1 MILER
6 QIIHYALFVSAFFL
20 SQSYLA
26 QKDVLKLLPGS
37 KKANYF
43 EENDLLKLEGDVNFE
58 YQQNTMFCDSAYYF
72 EKAEIVR
79 AYGNV
84 HIIKENL
91 NIFCDSAFF
100 DGQAEK
106 SKLWGRVKMR
116 DGDYKLT
123 TDSIDY
129 DSASGRATYRNHGV
143 IRKIN
148 SKERITSKVGYF
160 YPDTKNYHFQDSVKY
175 TNESLTMTTDTL
187 QFDYAKQISYFFGKT
202 KIKKD
207 SADIVSTYG
216 WFHTKNNLG
225 YLHGDA
231 MFKDPEKTLFADTI
245 FYNDSLQKI
254 EAKKNVHFTEEKNN
268 IRIQS
273 NYLLKDES
281 KDVTFV
287 SECVLAEL
295 IQESDTIYIHSDTLR
310 ILPDTVDDQKMIFAY
325 HGVRIFNTQIQ
336 ASCDSLSFIETADL
350 MTLYSSPIIWSEN
363 AELKGDSMQI
373 HLKDSLIDHIDI
385 YDNASVIMELD
396 SGTFYNQ
403 ISGKDI
409 IALMKKGKLVQTD
422 VYGSA
427 TSIYFP
433 EDEEQTDSL
442 LTIKRMGL
450 NKLEASTLTV
460 HLDSGEVTGITYRTQ
475 PTGVFYPM
483 DQINIKDKWIK
494 NFKWNPM
501 LRPKDFSTLDND

>member
-1 MILER
+1 MISEE
-6 QIIHYALFVSAFFL
+6 QMIHCALFISAFFL
-20 SQSYLA
+20 SHSYMA

-37 KKANYF
+37 KKAIYY

-58 YQQNTMFCDSAYYF
+58 YQENTMYCDSAYYF
-72 EKAEIVR
+72 ESAQIVL

-84 HIIKENL
+84 HIIKEKL

-100 DGQAEK
+100 NGKTEK

-123 TDSIDY
+123 TDSIEY
-129 DSASGRATYRNHGV
+129 DSKTGRAMYSNNGT
-143 IRKIN
+143 IQKIN
-148 SKERITSKVGYF
+148 SKERITSKIGYF
-160 YPDTKNYHFQDSVKY
+160 YPDTKNYHFQDSVSY

-187 QFDYAKQISYFFGKT
+187 QFNYSLQKSYFFGKT

-207 SADIVSTYG
+207 SADIVSSYG
-216 WFHTKNNLG
+216 WFQTKDNIG

-231 MFKDPEKTLFADTI
+231 MFKDPEKILFADTI

-281 KDVTFV
+281 KDETFV
-287 SECVLAEL
+287 SDCVLAQ
-295 IQESDTIYIHSDTLR
+295 IIHESDTIYIHSDTLK
-310 ILPDTVDDQKMIFAY
+310 ILPDTAENHKKIFAY
-325 HGVRIFNTQIQ
+325 HGVRIFNSQIQ
-336 ASCDSLSFIETADL
+336 GSCDSLAFIEQVEL

-363 AELKGDSMQI
+363 AELKGDLMQI

-385 YDNASVIMELD
+385 YNNSSVVIELD
-396 SGTFYNQ
+396 SGTFFNQ

-409 IALMKKGKLVQTD
+409 IALMKKGKIAQTD

-427 TSIYFP
+427 TTIYYP
-433 EDEEQTDSL
+433 EDEQQTDSL
-442 LTIKRMGL
+442 ITIKRMGL

-460 HLDSGEVTGITYRTQ
+460 YLDSGEVTGVTYRTQ
-475 PTGVFYPM
+475 PTGIFYPI
-483 DQINIKDKWIK
+483 DQMNEKDKWIK
-494 NFKWNPM
+494 NFKWNPI
-501 LRPKDFSTLDND
+501 LRPKDFSTLDD

>member
-1 MILER
+1 MISEK
-6 QIIHYALFVSAFFL
+6 QMVNYALFVSAFFL
-20 SQSYLA
+20 NHNYMA
-26 QKDVLKLLPGS
+26 QRDVLKLLPGS

-58 YQQNTMFCDSAYYF
+58 YQENTMYCDSAYYF
-72 EKAEIVR
+72 ENAQIVR

-84 HIIKENL
+84 HIIKEKL
-91 NIFCDSAFF
+91 NIFSDSAYFN
-100 DGQAEK
+100 GKTEK

-116 DGDYKLT
+116 DGDYRLT
-123 TDSIDY
+123 TDSIEY
-129 DSASGRATYRNHGV
+129 DSKTGRAAYSNNGT
-143 IRKIN
+143 IQKIN
-148 SKERITSKVGYF
+148 SKERIISKIGYF
-160 YPDTKNYHFQDSVKY
+160 YPDTKNYHFQDSVIY
-175 TNESLTMTTDTL
+175 TNESLTMITDTL
-187 QFDYAKQISYFFGKT
+187 QFNYSEQKSYFFGKT

-207 SADIVSTYG
+207 SMDIVSSYG
-216 WFHTKNNLG
+216 WFHTKDNIG

-231 MFKDPEKTLFADTI
+231 MLKDPEKILFADTI
-245 FYNDSLQKI
+245 FYNDNLQKI

-281 KDVTFV
+281 KDETFV
-287 SECVLAEL
+287 SDCVLAQL

-310 ILPDTVDDQKMIFAY
+310 ILPDTAKNHKKIFAY
-325 HGVRIFNTQIQ
+325 HGVRIFNSQIQ
-336 ASCDSLSFIETADL
+336 GSCDSLSFIEQVEL
-350 MTLYSSPIIWSEN
+350 MTLYTSPIIWSEN

-385 YDNASVIMELD
+385 YDNSSIVMELD

-409 IALMKKGKLVQTD
+409 IALIKKGKLTQTD

-427 TSIYFP
+427 TTIYYP

-460 HLDSGEVTGITYRTQ
+460 HLDSGEVTGVTYRTQ
-475 PTGVFYPM
+475 PNGIFYPI
-483 DQINIKDKWIK
+483 DQMNEKDKWIK
-494 NFKWNPM
+494 NFKWNPV
-501 LRPKDFSTLDND
+501 LRPKDFSTLDD

>member
-1 MILER
+1 MISEK
-6 QIIHYALFVSAFFL
+6 QIINYALFVSAFFL
-20 SQSYLA
+20 SHNYLA

-58 YQQNTMFCDSAYYF
+58 YQQNTMYCDSAYYF
-72 EKAEIVR
+72 ENAQIVL

-84 HIIKENL
+84 HIIKDKL

-100 DGQAEK
+100 NGQTEK

-123 TDSIDY
+123 TDSIEY
-129 DSASGRATYRNHGV
+129 DSKTGRAIYRNNGT
-143 IRKIN
+143 IQKIN
-148 SKERITSKVGYF
+148 SKERITSKIGYF

-175 TNESLTMTTDTL
+175 TNESLMMTTDTL
-187 QFDYAKQISYFFGKT
+187 QFNYSEQKSYFFGTT

-207 SADIVSTYG
+207 SVDIVSSYG
-216 WFHTKNNLG
+216 WFHTKENIG

-231 MFKDPEKTLFADTI
+231 MFKDPEKILFADTI

-281 KDVTFV
+281 KEETFV
-287 SECVLAEL
+287 SDCVLAEI

-310 ILPDTVDDQKMIFAY
+310 ILPDTTEDYKKLFAY
-325 HGVRIFNTQIQ
+325 HGVRIFNSQIQ
-336 ASCDSLSFIETADL
+336 GSCDSLSFTEQIEL
-350 MTLYSSPIIWSEN
+350 MTLYTSPIVWSEN

-385 YDNASVIMELD
+385 YNNSSVVIELD

-403 ISGKDI
+403 ISGKNI
-409 IALMKKGKLVQTD
+409 IALMKKGKLSQTD

-427 TSIYFP
+427 TTIYYP
-433 EDEEQTDSL
+433 EDEERTDSL

-460 HLDSGEVTGITYRTQ
+460 HLDSGEVTGVTYRTQ
-475 PTGVFYPM
+475 PTGIFYPI
-483 DQINIKDKWIK
+483 DQMNEKDKWIK
-494 NFKWNPM
+494 NFKWNPI
-501 LRPKDFSTLDND
+501 LRPKDFSTLDD

>member
-1 MILER
+1 MILEK
-6 QIIHYALFVSAFFL
+6 QFINYALFVSAFFL
-20 SQSYLA
+20 SHNYMA

-72 EKAEIVR
+72 ETAQIVR
-79 AYGNV
+79 AYGHV

-100 DGQAEK
+100 DDQAQK

-129 DSASGRATYRNHGV
+129 DSATGRATYRNYGV
-143 IRKIN
+143 IQKIN

-160 YPDTKNYHFQDSVKY
+160 YPDTKNYHFQDSVRY
-175 TNESLTMTTDTL
+175 TNKGLTMTTDTL
-187 QFDYAKQISYFFGKT
+187 QFDYAEQKSYFFGKT

-207 SADIVSTYG
+207 SIDIVSTYG
-216 WFHTKNNLG
+216 WFYTKKNIG

-245 FYNDSLQKI
+245 LYNDSLQKI

-281 KDVTFV
+281 NDETFV
-287 SECVLAEL
+287 SDCVLAEI

-310 ILPDTVDDQKMIFAY
+310 ILPDTAENMKKIYAY
-325 HGVRIFNTQIQ
+325 HGVRIFNMQIQ
-336 ASCDSLSFIETADL
+336 ASCDSLSFVEQADL
-350 MTLYSSPIIWSEN
+350 MTLYNNPIIWSDN
-363 AELKGDSMQI
+363 AELKGDSMEI

-385 YDNASVIMELD
+385 YNNSSVLMELD

-409 IALMKKGKLVQTD
+409 IALMEKGKLVQAD
-422 VYGSA
+422 VFGSA
-427 TSIYFP
+427 KSIYYP
-433 EDEEQTDSL
+433 EDEEKTDSL

-450 NKLEASTLTV
+450 NKLEASTLTI
-460 HLDSGEVTGITYRTQ
+460 HLDSGEVTGITYKTQ
-475 PTGVFYPM
+475 PSGVFYPI
-483 DQINIKDKWIK
+483 DQVRDKDKWIQ
-494 NFKWNPM
+494 NFKWNAM
-501 LRPKDFSTLDND
+501 LRPKEFYTLDN

>member
-1 MILER
+1 MILEK

-20 SQSYLA
+20 SHNYVA
-26 QKDVLKLLPGS
+26 QEDVLKLLPGS

-43 EENDLLKLEGDVNFE
+43 EENDLLTLEGDVNFE
-58 YQQNTMFCDSAYYF
+58 YKQNTMFCDSAYYF
-72 EKAEIVR
+72 EKAQIVR

-84 HIIKENL
+84 HIIKEKL

-100 DGQAEK
+100 DGIANK

-123 TDSIDY
+123 TDSIEY

-143 IRKIN
+143 IQKTN
-148 SKERITSKVGYF
+148 SKERITSKIGYF
-160 YPDTKNYHFQDSVKY
+160 HPDTKNYYFQDSVKY

-187 QFDYAKQISYFFGKT
+187 QFNYAQQKSYFFGKT

-207 SADIVSTYG
+207 SADIVSSYG
-216 WFHTKNNLG
+216 WFHTKKNLG

-281 KDVTFV
+281 KDETFV
-287 SECVLAEL
+287 SDCVLAEL
-295 IQESDTIYIHSDTLR
+295 IQEGDTIYIHSDTLS
-310 ILPDTVDDQKMIFAY
+310 ILPDTTRDQQKIFAY
-325 HGVRIFNTQIQ
+325 HGVRIFNAQIQ
-336 ASCDSLSFIETADL
+336 ASCDSLSFIQLADL
-350 MTLYSSPIIWSEN
+350 MTLYSSPIIWSDN
-363 AELKGDSMQI
+363 AELKGDSMHI
-373 HLKDSLIDHIDI
+373 HLKDSLIDRIDI
-385 YDNASVIMELD
+385 YDSSAVVMELD
-396 SGTFYNQ
+396 SGSFYNQ

-442 LTIKRMGL
+442 VTIKRMGL

-460 HLDSGEVTGITYRTQ
+460 HLDSGEVTGITYRTE
-475 PTGVFYPM
+475 PTGIFYPI
-483 DQINIKDKWIK
+483 DQINDKDKWIK

-501 LRPKDFSTLDND
+501 LRPKDFYTLDDH

>member
-1 MILER
+1 MISEK
-6 QIIHYALFVSAFFL
+6 QMINYALFVSAFFL
-20 SQSYLA
+20 SHNYMA

-37 KKANYF
+37 KKANYL

-58 YQQNTMFCDSAYYF
+58 YQENTMYCDSAYYF
-72 EKAEIVR
+72 ENAQIVR

-84 HIIKENL
+84 HIIKEKL
-91 NIFCDSAFF
+91 NIFCDSAYFN
-100 DGQAEK
+100 GKTEK

-116 DGDYKLT
+116 DGDYRLT
-123 TDSIDY
+123 TDSIEY
-129 DSASGRATYRNHGV
+129 DSKTGRAAYRNNGT
-143 IRKIN
+143 IQKIN
-148 SKERITSKVGYF
+148 SKERIISKIGYF
-160 YPDTKNYHFQDSVKY
+160 YPDTKNYHFQDSVIY
-175 TNESLTMTTDTL
+175 TNEALTMITDTL
-187 QFDYAKQISYFFGKT
+187 QFNYSEQKSYFFGKT

-207 SADIVSTYG
+207 SMDIVSSFG
-216 WFHTKNNLG
+216 WFHTKDNIG

-231 MFKDPEKTLFADTI
+231 MFKDPEKILFADTI
-245 FYNDSLQKI
+245 FYNDSIQKI

-281 KDVTFV
+281 KDETFV
-287 SECVLAEL
+287 SDCVLAQL

-310 ILPDTVDDQKMIFAY
+310 ILSDTTENHKKIFAY
-325 HGVRIFNTQIQ
+325 HGVRIFNSQIQ
-336 ASCDSLSFIETADL
+336 GSCDSLSFIEQVEL
-350 MTLYSSPIIWSEN
+350 MTLYTSPIIWSEN

-385 YDNASVIMELD
+385 YDNSSVVMELD

-409 IALMKKGKLVQTD
+409 IALMKKGKLTQTD

-427 TSIYFP
+427 TTIYYP

-460 HLDSGEVTGITYRTQ
+460 HLDSGEVTGVTYRTQ
-475 PTGVFYPM
+475 PNGIFYPI
-483 DQINIKDKWIK
+483 DQMNEKDKWIK
-494 NFKWNPM
+494 NFKWNPL
-501 LRPKDFSTLDND
+501 LRPKDFSTLDD

>member
-1 MILER
+1 MIFEKQNLC
-6 QIIHYALFVSAFFL
+6 YALLVSAFFL
-20 SQSYLA
+20 SHQLMG
-26 QKDVLKLLPGS
+26 QGDVLKLLPGS
-37 KKANYF
+37 KKANYY

-58 YQQNTMFCDSAYYF
+58 YHQNTMFCDSAYYF
-72 EKAEIVR
+72 ENKQLIR

-84 HIIKENL
+84 HIIKEQI

-100 DGQAEK
+100 DGKANK

-123 TDSIDY
+123 TDSIEY
-129 DSASGRATYRNHGV
+129 DSSSGRASYKNYGV
-143 IRKIN
+143 IQKSN
-148 SKERITSKVGYF
+148 SKERITSKTGYF

-187 QFDYAKQISYFFGKT
+187 KFDYVAQKSYFFGKT

-207 SADIVSTYG
+207 SIDILSSYG
-216 WFHTKNNLG
+216 WFHTKSNIG

-231 MFKDPEKTLFADTI
+231 MFKDPEKILYADTI
-245 FYNDSLQKI
+245 FYNDSIQKI

-268 IRIQS
+268 MRIQS

-281 KDVTFV
+281 KDETFV
-287 SECVLAEL
+287 SDCVLAEL
-295 IQESDTIYIHSDTLR
+295 IQEGDTIYIHSDTLR
-310 ILPDTVDDQKMIFAY
+310 VVPDTSSGKKKMFAY
-325 HGVRIFNTQIQ
+325 HGVLIFNTQIQ
-336 ASCDSLSFIETADL
+336 ASCDSLSFIELADL
-350 MTLYSSPIIWSEN
+350 MTLYHSPIIWSEN

-385 YDNASVIMELD
+385 FDNSSVLMELD

-403 ISGKDI
+403 ISGQDI

-422 VYGSA
+422 VIGSA
-427 TSIYFP
+427 TSIYYP
-433 EDEEQTDSL
+433 EDEEQSDSI

-475 PTGVFYPM
+475 PSGTFYPI
-483 DQINIKDKWIK
+483 DQINEKNKWIK
-494 NFKWNPM
+494 NFRWNPM
-501 LRPKDFSTLDND
+501 LRPKDFSSLDN

>member
-1 MILER
+1 MISEK
-6 QIIHYALFVSAFFL
+6 QMINYALFVSAFFL
-20 SQSYLA
+20 SHNYMA

-37 KKANYF
+37 KKANYL

-58 YQQNTMFCDSAYYF
+58 YQENTMYCDSAYYF
-72 EKAEIVR
+72 ENAQIVR

-84 HIIKENL
+84 HIIKEKL
-91 NIFCDSAFF
+91 NIFCDSAYFN
-100 DGQAEK
+100 GKTEK

-116 DGDYKLT
+116 DGDYRLT
-123 TDSIDY
+123 TDSIEY
-129 DSASGRATYRNHGV
+129 DSKTGRAAYRNNGT
-143 IRKIN
+143 IQKIN
-148 SKERITSKVGYF
+148 SKERIISKIGYF
-160 YPDTKNYHFQDSVKY
+160 YPDTKNYHFQDSVIY
-175 TNESLTMTTDTL
+175 TNEALTMITDTL
-187 QFDYAKQISYFFGKT
+187 QFNYSEQKSYFFGKT

-207 SADIVSTYG
+207 SMDIVSSFG
-216 WFHTKNNLG
+216 WFHTKDNIG

-231 MFKDPEKTLFADTI
+231 MFKDPEKILFADTI

-268 IRIQS
+268 IRLQS

-281 KDVTFV
+281 KDETFV
-287 SECVLAEL
+287 SDCVLAQL

-310 ILPDTVDDQKMIFAY
+310 ILSDTTENHKKIFAY
-325 HGVRIFNTQIQ
+325 HGVRIFNSQIQ
-336 ASCDSLSFIETADL
+336 GSCDSLSFIEQVEL
-350 MTLYSSPIIWSEN
+350 MTLYISPIIWSEN

-385 YDNASVIMELD
+385 YDNSSVVMELD

-409 IALMKKGKLVQTD
+409 IALMKKGKLTQTD

-427 TSIYFP
+427 TTIYYP

-460 HLDSGEVTGITYRTQ
+460 HLDSGEVTGVTYRTQ
-475 PTGVFYPM
+475 PNGIFYPI
-483 DQINIKDKWIK
+483 DQMNEKDKWIK
-494 NFKWNPM
+494 NFKWNPL
-501 LRPKDFSTLDND
+501 LRPKDFSTLDD

>member
-1 MILER
+1 MILEK

-20 SQSYLA
+20 NHKYVA
-26 QKDVLKLLPGS
+26 QEDVLKLLPGS

-72 EKAEIVR
+72 ERAQIVR

-84 HIIKENL
+84 HIIKEKL

-100 DGQAEK
+100 DGIADK

-123 TDSIDY
+123 TDSIEY

-143 IRKIN
+143 IQKTN
-148 SKERITSKVGYF
+148 SKERITSKIGYF
-160 YPDTKNYHFQDSVKY
+160 YPDTKNYYFQDSVKY

-187 QFDYAKQISYFFGKT
+187 QFNYAQQKSYFFGKT

-207 SADIVSTYG
+207 SADIVSSYG
-216 WFHTKNNLG
+216 WFHTKKNLG

-281 KDVTFV
+281 KDETFV
-287 SECVLAEL
+287 SECVLAQL
-295 IQESDTIYIHSDTLR
+295 IQEGDTIYIHSDTLS
-310 ILPDTVDDQKMIFAY
+310 ILPDTAQDQQKIFAY
-325 HGVRIFNTQIQ
+325 HGVRIFNAQIQ
-336 ASCDSLSFIETADL
+336 ASCDSLSFIQLADL
-350 MTLYSSPIIWSEN
+350 MTLYSSPIIWSDN
-363 AELKGDSMQI
+363 AELKGDSMHI

-385 YDNASVIMELD
+385 YDNSSVIMELD
-396 SGTFYNQ
+396 SGSFYNQ

-442 LTIKRMGL
+442 VTIKRMGL

-460 HLDSGEVTGITYRTQ
+460 HLDSGEVTGITYRTE
-475 PTGVFYPM
+475 PTGAFYPI
-483 DQINIKDKWIK
+483 DQINDKDTWIK
-494 NFKWNPM
+494 NFKGNPM
-501 LRPKDFSTLDND
+501 LRPKDFYTLDDH

>member
-1 MILER
+1 MTFKKR
-6 QIIHYALFVSAFFL
+6 TFYDALLISAFFL
-20 SQSYLA
+20 SNQLMA
-26 QKDVLKLLPGS
+26 QGDVLKLLPGS

-58 YQQNTMFCDSAYYF
+58 YQKNTMFCDSAYYF
-72 EKAEIVR
+72 EKKQIIR

-84 HIIKENL
+84 HIIKEQL

-100 DGQAEK
+100 NGQTNT

-123 TDSIDY
+123 TDSIEY
-129 DSASGRATYRNHGV
+129 DSSSGRATYRNHGL
-143 IRKIN
+143 IQKIN
-148 SKERITSKVGYF
+148 SKERITSKTGYF

-187 QFDYAKQISYFFGKT
+187 KFDYTAQKSYFFGKT

-207 SADIVSTYG
+207 SIDIVSSFG
-216 WFHTKNNLG
+216 WFQSKSNIG

-231 MFKDPEKTLFADTI
+231 MFKDPEKILFADTI
-245 FYNDSLQKI
+245 FYNDSIQKI
-254 EAKKNVHFTEEKNN
+254 EAKQNVHFTEEKNK

-273 NYLLKDES
+273 NYLLKDEA
-281 KDVTFV
+281 KDETFV
-287 SECVLAEL
+287 SDCVLAEL
-295 IQESDTIYIHSDTLR
+295 IQEGDTIYIHSDTLR
-310 ILPDTVDDQKMIFAY
+310 VVPDTSVDKKKIFAY

-336 ASCDSLSFIETADL
+336 ASCDSLSFVELSDL
-350 MTLYSSPIIWSEN
+350 MTLYDYPIIWSEN

-373 HLKDSLIDHIDI
+373 HLKDSLIEHIDI
-385 YDNASVIMELD
+385 YDNSSVLMELD
-396 SGTFYNQ
+396 SGSFYNQ

-409 IALMKKGKLVQTD
+409 KAFMEKGKLVQTD
-422 VYGSA
+422 VIGSA
-427 TSIYFP
+427 TSIYYP
-433 EDEEQTDSL
+433 EDEERSDSV

-460 HLDSGEVTGITYRTQ
+460 HLDSGEVKGITYRTQ
-475 PTGVFYPM
+475 PSGTFYPI
-483 DQINIKDKWIK
+483 DQINEKHKWIK

-501 LRPKDFSTLDND
+501 LRPKDFSSLDN